1 MSFSPRK
8 AMSRL
13 LQPWISTVSIGTLL
27 LSEGSAFALKVWCQ
41 RTVGRKGS
49 ISKERWPMSC
59 LRLLEDHT
67 HLKDAPFEVVH
78 GGYISLSEVMLNGV
92 VKCINLSVRQTCCYN
107 LLEWRTLGKGL
118 NFSKPPFFFQ
128 QKRDNNLI
136 WLKEFHASKAV
147 GSVLGIF
154 PNWPKVMY
162 FGSLLLI

>member
-13 LQPWISTVSIGTLL
+13 LQPWISAVSIGALL

-118 NFSKPPFFFQ
+118 NFSKPPFFFS
-128 QKRDNNLI
+128 KREI
-136 WLKEFHASKAV
+136 ITSSGWRSFMRLKQLAQCLASFLT
-147 GSVLGIF
+147 G
-154 PNWPKVMY
+154 PKLCTLAHC
-162 FGSLLLI
+162 F